1 MTEVTKHTHL
11 QGLYYVPG
19 PVPYKHKKT
28 DSLSSKS
35 SKSSWEE
42 NHNQDDKGCSRAMW
56 KWRRPRA
63 ECRGG
68 TKKGPMSFLQE
79 ALPREECGVIRNRT
93 GPSSQE

>member
-1 MTEVTKHTHL
+1 MHQLVHILNGHL
-11 QGLYYVPG
+11 SLYYVPG

-63 ECRGG
+63 ECGG
-68 TKKGPMSFLQE
+68 EGKDGPMRVSWRKFYLE
-79 ALPREECGVIRNRT
+79 RKVG
-93 GPSSQE
+93 